1 MEQKKNIAITLQE
14 AKEWYK
20 GDNPTLKE
28 LALKA
33 FTKEE
38 LVRQELPK
46 TWDEFCEKY
55 YIKEKE
61 AFINSASDI
70 VSLNNYF
77 SNRTFRLC
85 DGDKNLCTSAQ
96 EAEAFLALMQL
107 RQLRKAYVKEWKPN
121 WTCDSTKFCIIVDV
135 DRIRV
140 TDHYYCS
147 RNLSFPTYELAEQF
161 LNNFKDL
168 LEMAKPLL

>member
-1 MEQKKNIAITLQE
+1 M

-77 SNRTFRLC
+77 SKQTF
-85 DGDKNLCTSAQ
+85 
-96 EAEAFLALMQL
+96 
-107 RQLRKAYVKEWKPN
+107 
-121 WTCDSTKFCIIVDV
+121 
-135 DRIRV
+135 
-140 TDHYYCS
+140 
-147 RNLSFPTYELAEQF
+147 
-161 LNNFKDL
+161 
-168 LEMAKPLL
+168 